1 MDGTPCSRGKEGGE
15 GEERESGRERDS
27 LLLFFSPLPL
37 LPKWQQVRL
46 IQRRGSITM
55 TATDRLSGE
64 RQASSNI
71 RPYRIGP
78 GGRGGWSDRA
88 AECWLMCEVYCVR
101 FEYALPLVQ
110 HSSVPCSFHCFLLQV
125 WLLER
130 LCTARGRD
138 EGRRGGHR
146 GWLVLPEFSS

>member
-1 MDGTPCSRGKEGGE
+1 MNLVGQWTEHPAVEEKRAVRG
-15 GEERESGRERDS
+15 RRGRVGERDS
-27 LLLFFSPLPL
+27 PLLSAVPFLFFSPLPL

-88 AECWLMCEVYCVR
+88 AG
-101 FEYALPLVQ
+101 
-110 HSSVPCSFHCFLLQV
+110 
-125 WLLER
+125 
-130 LCTARGRD
+130 ARAD
-138 EGRRGGHR
+138 A
-146 GWLVLPEFSS
+146 